1 MHWENRHHAPV
12 LAPRFAQSRQTAPP
26 RPGGRPPDPQHQLPP
41 IPGHRWRRADDRRL
55 GRQLQDG
62 PRGRRRGTKPG
73 RPIFRGCPHTAPRC
87 GAAPNPPVPATSP
100 PTPPTVKVGNPFMIA
115 PKTYIEWGQVN
126 PPNFQLYVAAVTG
139 SFPSNTVTWGSALT
153 APGGSTFVLAEQL
166 ASRFYFSSA
175 PATLYAAYC
184 P

>member
-1 MHWENRHHAPV
+1 
-12 LAPRFAQSRQTAPP
+12 
-26 RPGGRPPDPQHQLPP
+26 
-41 IPGHRWRRADDRRL
+41 
-55 GRQLQDG
+55 
-62 PRGRRRGTKPG
+62 
-73 RPIFRGCPHTAPRC
+73 
-87 GAAPNPPVPATSP
+87 
-100 PTPPTVKVGNPFMIA
+100 MIA

-166 ASRFYFSSA
+166 ASGFYFSSA

-184 P
+184 SATCGFNNHQNGLLEIPHPTGPNSPY